1 MSVGPGRGSGADQ
14 EPISFIQNRI
24 TDMQRKVQAGGLG
37 GAVTVVIV
45 WLLGAIANVDVPA
58 EVASAFTVII
68 STGLAYAV
76 KETK

>member
-1 MSVGPGRGSGADQ
+1 
-14 EPISFIQNRI
+14 
-24 TDMQRKVQAGGLG
+24 MQRKVQAGGLG

-68 STGLAYAV
+68 STGIGYAV
-76 KETK
+76 REPK